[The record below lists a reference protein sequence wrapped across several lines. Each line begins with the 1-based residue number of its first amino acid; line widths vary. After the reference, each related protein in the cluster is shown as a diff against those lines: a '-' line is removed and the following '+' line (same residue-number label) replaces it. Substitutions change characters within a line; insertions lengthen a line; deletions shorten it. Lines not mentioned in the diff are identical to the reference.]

1 MERKRSIIHRAPCR
15 ATGGRSLSVRRQEG
29 KGKEKAIAFTGVFM
43 GSKAGQ
49 GRANSLGLA
58 SLNSSRGL

>member
-1 MERKRSIIHRAPCR
+1 MQGHRGKIPISQEA
-15 ATGGRSLSVRRQEG
+15 GRNE
-29 KGKEKAIAFTGVFM
+29 GKEKAIAFTGVFM